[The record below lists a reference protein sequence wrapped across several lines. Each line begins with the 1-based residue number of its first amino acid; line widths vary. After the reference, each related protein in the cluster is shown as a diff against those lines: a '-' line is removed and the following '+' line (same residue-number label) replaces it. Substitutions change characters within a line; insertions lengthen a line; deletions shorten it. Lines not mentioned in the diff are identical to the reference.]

1 MYKRQVPDSAAPV
14 YKGVAVS
21 NSHPGSFNTRKEEAP
36 CSYSPDGEYPVINLE
51 KGGLYTSYSGTWE
64 ENTVLPCIRRIDSGT
79 VGNAVHGKAEA
90 VVEGISTDE
99 IARAASAIEEQTGI
113 AFRWEEKMGAL

>member
-1 MYKRQVPDSAAPV
+1 MSL

-64 ENTVLPCIRRIDSGT
+64 ENTVLPCIRRIDGGT
-79 VGNAVHGKAEA
+79 VGNAVPGKAEA

-99 IARAASAIEEQTGI
+99 IARAVSAMEE
-113 AFRWEEKMGAL
+113 